1 MRQMKKGLKKRLNQ
15 PSGNIIGLGR
25 IRLNCLDL
33 EHLFVHSTIIYWKPG
48 PDTVLDIEITA
59 EKMTNNLLPQSL
71 CSSE

>member
-33 EHLFVHSTIIYWKPG
+33 EHLFVHSTIIY
-48 PDTVLDIEITA
+48 
-59 EKMTNNLLPQSL
+59 
-71 CSSE
+71 